1 MLFYGKYFMNIPLII
16 NALIM
21 FSLAFA
27 ISSICIPLIIKI
39 ARKKELFAEIGGRHI
54 HTRLIP
60 RLGGI
65 AILLGFIFSQ
75 LYFILE
81 LPFSRDP
88 MEAYYLL
95 IFSILVLFLLGL
107 LDDMVNIKP
116 NLKFF
121 IQLLV
126 AIILVWRADI
136 RIDSFF
142 GIFGVH
148 DLPLSISYA
157 FSITV
162 IVFFVNAYNIIDGL
176 DGLSCSVGLYVLAC
190 FTLIFMFNKV
200 HIDTMLSF
208 SAMGCL
214 FGFWLFNKPPAK
226 IFMGDS
232 GTLSIGLLLA
242 YFSIRVSNLPLEYN
256 GTFNINNRI
265 KLQYS

>member
-1 MLFYGKYFMNIPLII
+1 MNIPLII

-39 ARKKELFAEIGGRHI
+39 ARKKELFSDIGGRHI

-95 IFSILVLFLLGL
+95 IFSILVLFLFGL

-116 NLKFF
+116 NL
-121 IQLLV
+121 
-126 AIILVWRADI
+126 
-136 RIDSFF
+136 
-142 GIFGVH
+142 
-148 DLPLSISYA
+148 
-157 FSITV
+157 
-162 IVFFVNAYNIIDGL
+162 
-176 DGLSCSVGLYVLAC
+176 
-190 FTLIFMFNKV
+190 
-200 HIDTMLSF
+200 
-208 SAMGCL
+208 
-214 FGFWLFNKPPAK
+214 
-226 IFMGDS
+226 
-232 GTLSIGLLLA
+232 
-242 YFSIRVSNLPLEYN
+242 
-256 GTFNINNRI
+256 
-265 KLQYS
+265 